1 MAGVIKSSVRF
12 EVPFYD
18 VDSYRIVWHGNYSK
32 YFELA
37 RCKLLDE
44 LGYSYPEMEASGFVF
59 PVIEVQIKYVRPLL
73 FKQLVEVEAHLTA
86 WENKLVFKYLI
97 TDVET
102 GARLTKGRTQ
112 QVALAMP
119 DRITQF
125 RSPDV
130 LRNAVQAYLDA
141 Q

>member
-1 MAGVIKSSVRF
+1 MIKTSLRF

-18 VDSYRIVWHGNYSK
+18 VDSYRIVWHGNYTK

-37 RCKLLDE
+37 RCKLLDTI
-44 LGYSYPEMEASGFVF
+44 GYGYPEMEASGFLF
-59 PVIEVQIKYVRPLL
+59 PVIDVQVKYVRPMV
-73 FKQLVEVEAHLTA
+73 FKQLVDVEAKLIA
-86 WENKLVFKYLI
+86 WENKLEFKYLI

-102 GARLTKGRTQ
+102 GERLTRGRTQ
-112 QVALAMP
+112 QVAIAMP
-119 DRITQF
+119 DRVTQF

-130 LRNAVQAYLDA
+130 LRSAVQAYLDA